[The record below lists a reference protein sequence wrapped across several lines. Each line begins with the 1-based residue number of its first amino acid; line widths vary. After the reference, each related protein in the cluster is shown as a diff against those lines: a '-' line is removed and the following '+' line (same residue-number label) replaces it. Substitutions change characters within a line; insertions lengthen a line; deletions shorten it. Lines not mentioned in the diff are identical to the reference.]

1 MFWKPLLFSLA
12 LLSLTSSTL
21 AQTPDDEST
30 LNAQEKQ
37 EKAIEMKKELERKT
51 LLMLD
56 EVIASAQ
63 TLKLPENRALV
74 LSSAADLIWAR
85 DEKRAR
91 SLFKEALNN
100 LSALGV
106 SFNEKMSD
114 EQRREFALF
123 TQQRKEILLL
133 AARHDADLALELL
146 RSSRLVLPNNQ
157 PGAASVINNEDQQLE
172 QSLAIQV
179 VNNDPK
185 RAFQMAE
192 DNLSKGFSFELLN
205 FLNRLSDKDTELA
218 ARFADDIINKLRSEN
233 LETNPQA
240 AFVATMLLRTSMMQ
254 GGSAFLGDGSGP
266 ISKTP
271 FKLSERQLHDL
282 LEMVTSPSLTNGA
295 SLQYLLPLSF
305 VMPEIKKQY
314 PERAQILYSRIREA
328 TSRLAPEQR
337 MYFENQEL
345 IQTGSVEALL
355 EAAAKSS
362 EKMRDMLYEQA
373 AWKAIQSG
381 DTDRA
386 RQIVNDNVKD
396 SATRDRLFESFE
408 SYSLWNSIEKE
419 KMDEAREK
427 IARLKSKE
435 LRASILTQLAM
446 SAALKKDRKLA
457 LQFLSDALPL
467 VNLKPRNDNQ
477 LNTLLQVI
485 RVYAIVEPAK
495 AFEMIESLVDQANE
509 LLAAASML
517 NGFLTPA
524 GTFRKGELVLQPGYF
539 TVSQRFGDLGKQ
551 LGALAFLNFERTKA
565 AADKFQR
572 NETRIMARL
581 FIVQSVLSEQLGAS
595 VVAYDGF
602 VMARE

>member
-12 LLSLTSSTL
+12 LLSLTSSAL

-37 EKAIEMKKELERKT
+37 EKAIEMKRELERKT

-56 EVIASAQ
+56 EVITSAQ

-114 EQRREFALF
+114 EQRREYALF

-146 RSSRLVLPNNQ
+146 RSSRLALPNNQ
-157 PGAASVINNEDQQLE
+157 PDAASLINNEDQQLE

-192 DNLSKGFSFELLN
+192 DNLSKGLSFELLN
-205 FLNRLSDKDTELA
+205 FLNRLNDKDTELA

-240 AFVATMLLRTSMMQ
+240 AFVATTLLQTNMTQ
-254 GGSAFLGDGSGP
+254 GGAAFLSINSVP
-266 ISKTP
+266 IGKTR

-282 LEMVTSPSLTNGA
+282 LEMVTSPSLTSGA
-295 SLQYLLPLSF
+295 TLQYLLPLSF

-328 TSRLAPEQR
+328 TRRLDPEQR

-381 DTDRA
+381 DSDRA

-396 SATRDRLFESFE
+396 SATRDRLLESFE

-517 NGFLTPA
+517 NGFLMPA

-581 FIVQSVLSEQLGAS
+581 FILQSVLSERLGAS

-602 VMARE
+602 MMAGE